1 MTVKCMLTVISL
13 WSIEADLRKSQ
24 REIQEKEVM
33 LKAQAQQMAQDQER
47 IATLEAQ
54 LALSKSA
61 LH

>member
-1 MTVKCMLTVISL
+1 MLTVISL

-24 REIQEKEVM
+24 REIQEKEAM

-54 LALSKSA
+54 LALRSKSA
-61 LH
+61 PH

>member
-1 MTVKCMLTVISL
+1 MLTVISL

-24 REIQEKEVM
+24 REIQEKEAM

-54 LALSKSA
+54 LALRSKSA

>member
-54 LALSKSA
+54 LALNKSA

>member
-1 MTVKCMLTVISL
+1 MLTVISL

>member
-1 MTVKCMLTVISL
+1 MLTVISL

-54 LALSKSA
+54 LALNKSA

>member
-1 MTVKCMLTVISL
+1 MLTVISL
-13 WSIEADLRKSQ
+13 WRIEADLRKSQ

-33 LKAQAQQMAQDQER
+33 LKGQAQDQER

-61 LH
+61 ALH